1 MNFTSIFIRRPVLAT
16 VINLFLLI
24 AGWQAIRALVVR
36 QYPYTSNAVV
46 TVSVAYPGANADLVR
61 GFVTTPLEREIS
73 SADGIDFVESVSRQN
88 SATISVRL
96 RLNYDPNDALT
107 QITAKVNRVRGEL
120 PAGAEDPVFDVAV
133 GETTPSAF
141 VGFYSETMQGNQITD
156 YLTRVVQ
163 PKLSTVPGVQ
173 KAEIYGAR
181 LFAMR
186 IWLKPDRM
194 AALGLSAAQVRA
206 ALAAQNYLS
215 AVGQTKGSMLSV
227 NLTAQTDLRSVD
239 DFRDIVIRDDGTDLV
254 RLRDIA
260 DVVLGAENYDS
271 VVSFSGVNGVFIGV
285 SALPTANAIDVVKG
299 VREVLP
305 DIQAQLPPGLNGKVV
320 ADFTEFIN
328 DSISEVMHT
337 LIEAMLIV
345 IVVIFL
351 FLGSYRSVIIPIVAI
366 PLSLVGA
373 CALML
378 ALGFSIN
385 LLTLLAMVLA
395 IGLVVDD
402 AIVVVEN
409 IHRHIEEGL
418 TPFDAAIRGAH
429 ELVGPVIAMTITLAA
444 VYAPVGFQT
453 GLTGAL
459 FREFAFTLAGSVIIS
474 GFVALTLSPMMCS
487 RILRHSDNTRGFE
500 GFINRSFGRLQDS
513 YERVLHGALNTR
525 PAVFMVAALVF
536 ASCVPFFL
544 FTKQELAPAED

>member
-1 MNFTSIFIRRPVLAT
+1 MNFTELFIRRPILAT
-16 VINLFLLI
+16 VLNLFLLI
-24 AGWQAIRALVVR
+24 AGWQGIKALVVR

-88 SATISVRL
+88 SATITARL

-107 QITAKVNRVRGEL
+107 QITAKVNRVKGEL

-133 GETTPSAF
+133 GETTASAYI
-141 VGFYSETMQGNQITD
+141 GFSSETMESNQITD

-163 PKLSTVPGVQ
+163 PKLSTVHGVQ
-173 KAEIYGAR
+173 KADILGGR
-181 LFAMR
+181 VFAMR
-186 IWLKPDRM
+186 IWLKPERM
-194 AALGLSAAQVRA
+194 AALNLSAAQVRS
-206 ALAAQNYLS
+206 ALAAQNFLS

-227 NLTAQTDLRSVD
+227 NLTASTDLRSVEG
-239 DFRDIVIRDDGTDLV
+239 FKDIIVRETDGEIV

-260 DVVLGAENYDS
+260 GVVLGAENYDS
-271 VVSFSGVNGVFIGV
+271 TVNFSGVNGVFIGV
-285 SALPTANAIDVVKG
+285 SVLPTANAIDVIRG
-299 VREVLP
+299 VRAAMP
-305 DIQAQLPPGLNGKVV
+305 DIQAQLPPGLQGKVV

-328 DSISEVMHT
+328 DSISEVMQT
-337 LIEAMLIV
+337 LVEAMLIV
-345 IVVIFL
+345 ILVIYL
-351 FLGSYRSVIIPIVAI
+351 FLGSFRSVVIPIVAI
-366 PLSLVGA
+366 PLSLIGA

-409 IHRHIEEGL
+409 IHRHIEEGM
-418 TPFDAAIRGAH
+418 TPFAAAFKGAH

-444 VYAPVGFQT
+444 VYAPVGFQS

-487 RILRHSDNTRGFE
+487 RILRHNRQPPRLRGVPQPHL
-500 GFINRSFGRLQDS
+500 RTAAGRL
-513 YERVLHGALNTR
+513 
-525 PAVFMVAALVF
+525 
-536 ASCVPFFL
+536 
-544 FTKQELAPAED
+544 